1 METIVVGVDGS
12 ENGAR
17 ALRWALHQAGPAGAR
32 VVAVHAW
39 GVSAFAYG
47 GPGFVTALD
56 PAEFERAAREALEQ
70 TVTDLAG
77 DVPDGVEVEQ
87 RVVEG
92 GAAGVLVEL
101 ARNERADLLVVGS
114 RGLGGFR
121 GLLLGS
127 VSAALAHHTPCP
139 LAIVPPAAREG

>member
-12 ENGAR
+12 DNGAR
-17 ALRWALHQAGPAGAR
+17 ALRWALRHAGSGGAR
-32 VVAVHAW
+32 VIAVHAW

-47 GPGFVTALD
+47 GPGFVTAID
-56 PAEFERAAREALEQ
+56 PTEFRRVASTALEQ
-70 TVTDLAG
+70 TVTELAG
-77 DVPDGVEVEQ
+77 DVPEGVQVEQ

-92 GAAGVLVEL
+92 DAAAVLVQL
-101 ARNERADLLVVGS
+101 ARDEHADLLVVGS
-114 RGLGGFR
+114 RGLGGFS

-139 LAIVPPAAREG
+139 LAIVPPVPHDG